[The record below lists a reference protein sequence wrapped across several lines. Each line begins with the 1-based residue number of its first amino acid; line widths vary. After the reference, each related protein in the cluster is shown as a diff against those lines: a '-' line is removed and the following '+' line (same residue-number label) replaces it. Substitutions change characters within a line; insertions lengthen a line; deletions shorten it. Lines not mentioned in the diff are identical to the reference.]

1 MYRSSIFPRLVNRRY
16 LETISLLL
24 SAGGLRNVFANP
36 IFVPRIIRREYETV
50 AVDKDS

>member
-24 SAGGLRNVFANP
+24 SAGGRNVFANP